1 MRAVCLL
8 PVVLL
13 PLLAACSDDGI
24 FGIGDSDFEGFYS
37 YAGTVDDAAGD
48 AVVGTITVT
57 RQRGSTAL
65 VSIEWTYLDNGEP
78 IIEITTDSPA
88 VADLGPDGLIEF
100 EFEGDLFI
108 DEDVVTFS
116 LRHEGRLRGRTMT
129 GFWDFA
135 TGLPTDDAG
144 SFTARRD

>member
-1 MRAVCLL
+1 MRAVRIL
-8 PVVLL
+8 PAIIL
-13 PLLAACSDDGI
+13 PLLTACSGDGI
-24 FGIGDSDFEGFYS
+24 FGIRDYDFEGFYS

-48 AVVGTITVT
+48 AVVGNVTIT

-65 VSIEWTYLDNGEP
+65 VSIAWTYLDNGEP

-108 DEDVVTFS
+108 EDKVVDFY
-116 LRHEGRLRGRTMT
+116 LRHEGRLRGRTLT
-129 GFWDFA
+129 GIWEFD
-135 TGLPTDDAG
+135 TGLPTNDAG